1 MKDQIPFL
9 KDVRRSRSGLVL
21 GVFKGLADSKG
32 WPVFWTRLGGGFG
45 LMVLSGIFGGD
56 RDLSRFFIA
65 AFFYLLLAV
74 LIPSETAEEA
84 AKSEGSASRDWD
96 VSWDSMCSGRKDK
109 ASASGSASASD
120 SSVGGSKTS
129 SGFERVEPTSFTRS
143 DLAELSRSIERL
155 NRRIQRIESVVTDRD
170 YEWER
175 KMNS

>member
-9 KDVRRSRSGLVL
+9 KDVRRSRAGLVL
-21 GVFKGLADSKG
+21 GVFKGLAESKG
-32 WPVFWTRLGGGFG
+32 WPVLWTRVGGGFG
-45 LMVLSGIFGGD
+45 LMFLSGIFGGD

-74 LIPSETAEEA
+74 LIPAESAEEA
-84 AKSEGSASRDWD
+84 SRSEGTASKDWSVD
-96 VSWDSMCSGRKDK
+96 WCATKPK
-109 ASASGSASASD
+109 PAASESTFQAEE
-120 SSVGGSKTS
+120 T
-129 SGFERVEPTSFTRS
+129 PTAYTRS

-155 NRRIQRIESVVTDRD
+155 NRRIQRIEGVVTDRD

>member
-32 WPVFWTRLGGGFG
+32 WPVFWTRIGGGFG

-96 VSWDSMCSGRKDK
+96 VNWGSMCSGKKDK
-109 ASASGSASASD
+109 ASASGGAGD
-120 SSVGGSKTS
+120 SSVGSPAPS
-129 SGFERVEPTSFTRS
+129 AFERVEPTSYTRS